1 MPTIHRS
8 VSIMAGVVSWIR
20 ASTRFDLKTSA
31 GNAVKCKL
39 IEILLAVVKRAVLE
53 RREDS
58 VLLVVVFF
66 VFFFVF
72 FFDAHT
78 YNLIELENGM
88 WCQEWLISPVWRSGS
103 FSRLLGS

>member
-39 IEILLAVVKRAVLE
+39 IEILLAQSSREESSVRAEGEFSGFLGFFG
-53 RREDS
+53 
-58 VLLVVVFF
+58 VFF
-66 VFFFVF
+66 LFFFFRFYVHYTRTTLPMP
-72 FFDAHT
+72 HT
-78 YNLIELENGM
+78 SIWQKGNCIP
-88 WCQEWLISPVWRSGS
+88 WS
-103 FSRLLGS
+103 